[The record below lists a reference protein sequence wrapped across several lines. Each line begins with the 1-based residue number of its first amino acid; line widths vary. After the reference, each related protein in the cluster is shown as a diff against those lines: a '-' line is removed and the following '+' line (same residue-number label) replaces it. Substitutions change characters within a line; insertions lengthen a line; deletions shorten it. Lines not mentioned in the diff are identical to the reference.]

1 MPAIWA
7 APISDAPAWSSPA
20 TSHENKTDCAP
31 KAANQLDTP
40 AMNHG

>member
-1 MPAIWA
+1 MLAICA
-7 APISDAPAWSSPA
+7 APISEAPACSSPA

-31 KAANQLDTP
+31 NPANQLATL